1 MSWHKPTIL
10 LAGPASAKLFL
21 ILGATK
27 RLCEE
32 KDFLSDVK
40 VFAGVSAGAAM
51 TLLLVCGYTIDEI
64 IDLCMDITII
74 EDIAHINLDEAR
86 EKLGLIRNQ
95 TIENRLSEAIVK
107 KIGFIP
113 TLKQLYCITGLEWT
127 AVAFNVDKM
136 KGEFFN
142 KDNDPD
148 MSVLEL
154 VMMSMC
160 VPILIQPRKYK
171 GYSYVDGALTQPL
184 PVLYF
189 DHSDNKI
196 LALHI
201 SAEEDLSY
209 SDQSSSTF
217 LYRLVHAGMSAI
229 KDFNIE
235 YASENVKYIP
245 LKTNIKDITGLTL
258 SKETRQKMVDYGYAC
273 ASNFLKVNSDPEKYQ
288 INLGENEEIPFQV

>member
-1 MSWHKPTIL
+1 MWRPTIL
-10 LAGPASAKLFL
+10 LAGPASAKAFL
-21 ILGATK
+21 IAGSIK
-27 RLCEE
+27 RLYEE
-32 KDFLSDVK
+32 KDFFSDVQI
-40 VFAGVSAGAAM
+40 FAGVSAGAAM
-51 TLLLVCGYTIDEI
+51 TLLLVCGYSIDEI
-64 IDLCMDITII
+64 IDLCMDLSIVD
-74 EDIAHINLDEAR
+74 DIASINLDEAR

-95 TIENRLSEAIVK
+95 TIEKTLYDAITK

-113 TLKQLYCITGLEWT
+113 TLKQLYCITGVEWT

-142 KDNDPD
+142 KDNEPD

-171 GYSYVDGALTQPL
+171 GYNYVDGALTEPL
-184 PVLYF
+184 PILHF
-189 DHSDNKI
+189 DRSGHKI

-209 SDQSSSTF
+209 SDQSSTTF
-217 LYRLVHAGMSAI
+217 FYRLIHAGMSAI
-229 KDFNIE
+229 KEFNIQ
-235 YASENVKYIP
+235 YSSENVKYIP

-273 ASNFLKVNSDPEKYQ
+273 SSNFLKINSDPEKYT
-288 INLGENEEIPFQV
+288 INLGENEEIPFQI